1 MYKASVLSIVESD
14 PKSQCRVYQKQEKY
28 HRESIL
34 LIETTRKCGIV
45 MLSSRRSVVRSMN
58 HEQGRMKEVKMR
70 GMNDSLES
78 DILET
83 RCGML

>member
-28 HRESIL
+28 HREPIL
-34 LIETTRKCGIV
+34 LVETTRKCGIV

-58 HEQGRMKEVKMR
+58 HKQGRMKEVKMR

-78 DILET
+78 DILDT
-83 RCGML
+83 R